1 MPGKLSIE
9 THSGAPYQSDWA
21 TVTPFS
27 QSVLFRFPGSR
38 GGFVWN
44 RPVSVLVRQADGQ
57 EYILPVPDITRRVQI
72 GLAGMLIFTLLL
84 TGIVQQLRQK

>member
-1 MPGKLSIE
+1 MPGKFSIE
-9 THSGAPYQSDWA
+9 THSGAPYQTDWA

-27 QSVLFRFPGSR
+27 QSVLFRIPGFR

-57 EYILPVPDITRRVQI
+57 ESILPVADITRRVQI
-72 GLAGMLIFTLLL
+72 GLAGMLLFTLMLA
-84 TGIVQQLRQK
+84 GIVQQMRRR